1 MRTEREGKG
10 NEQNIL
16 RKVLLREDYRGC
28 YKEGAFGELKQEG
41 HSSHAFRDCPTGMF
55 FPSSERSMG
64 KRGETGN
71 SKMRWAKPREEAIG
85 LLKALR
91 DMAWG
96 PQEEMKVD
104 SVSHSLLDLLYLFP
118 TPARCPPGMAGC
130 PAGPKHPCPAGLGS
144 GAPVTVCGAAQPH
157 GN

>member
-1 MRTEREGKG
+1 MAPTPSW
-10 NEQNIL
+10 L
-16 RKVLLREDYRGC
+16 C
-28 YKEGAFGELKQEG
+28 PYKEGAFGEPMPEG

-55 FPSSERSMG
+55 FLGSERSMG
-64 KRGETGN
+64 SRGETGN
-71 SKMRWAKPREEAIG
+71 SKVRWAKPREEAIR

-96 PQEEMKVD
+96 PPKEMKVER
-104 SVSHSLLDLLYLFP
+104 VSHSLLDLLHLFP
-118 TPARCPPGMAGC
+118 TPTRCPPGMAGC